1 MPVEFLIS
9 TRLFIFHLLNFVN
22 HSLCIVDSTC
32 TAKNVHG
39 NVITGGDTCIGP
51 TIDRCSIVC
60 QGLCQ
65 EGQNQGT
72 V

>member
-1 MPVEFLIS
+1 MK
-9 TRLFIFHLLNFVN
+9 
-22 HSLCIVDSTC
+22 DSTC

-39 NVITGGDTCIGP
+39 NIITGGDTCIDP

-72 V
+72 I

>member
-1 MPVEFLIS
+1 MK
-9 TRLFIFHLLNFVN
+9 
-22 HSLCIVDSTC
+22 DSTS
-32 TAKNVHG
+32 TAKNVDG
-39 NVITGGDTCIGP
+39 NVITRGDTCIDP
-51 TIDRCSIVC
+51 TIDRCSIVY